1 MNKIKQDYYSNYA
14 SIECIKHSQKSTKS
28 DRPRDDVRK
37 VVRLAALKF
46 FPDTAT
52 GVLVEKSLSETSE
65 AERGELVQIILTTCA
80 MNMARM
86 CKETSITKKTG
97 TARTEI
103 LEFAKHNYSRDK
115 NINDPKKKI
124 LNDVVAERTLSNQ
137 SILKL
142 RMSRNAA
149 TPKRPV
155 IKNVTVSLVADK
167 DGSKSS
173 GRTKWVTVSDFAIG
187 TKDLKNWYQRSH
199 EKCTDSSITEAER
212 SMHKLISS
220 MLSKSTQFTGSWLIK
235 NYGIATSP
243 QDAFEDAGIRI
254 LAGVVYRIF
263 SSCANHYGV
272 KDVVDKNRTESFKT
286 LNEPFVKLLMEYGYD
301 FSDELCDALDFVYS
315 PSDFMKVVME
325 TTETREILNEI
336 NHDEDSHVF
345 SATMS
350 RRSKSSTRK

>member
-14 SIECIKHSQKSTKS
+14 SIECIKNSQKSTKS

-124 LNDVVAERTLSNQ
+124 
-137 SILKL
+137 
-142 RMSRNAA
+142 
-149 TPKRPV
+149 
-155 IKNVTVSLVADK
+155 
-167 DGSKSS
+167 
-173 GRTKWVTVSDFAIG
+173 
-187 TKDLKNWYQRSH
+187 
-199 EKCTDSSITEAER
+199 KC
-212 SMHKLISS
+212 K
-220 MLSKSTQFTGSWLIK
+220 
-235 NYGIATSP
+235 
-243 QDAFEDAGIRI
+243 
-254 LAGVVYRIF
+254 
-263 SSCANHYGV
+263 C
-272 KDVVDKNRTESFKT
+272 
-286 LNEPFVKLLMEYGYD
+286 
-301 FSDELCDALDFVYS
+301 
-315 PSDFMKVVME
+315 
-325 TTETREILNEI
+325 
-336 NHDEDSHVF
+336 
-345 SATMS
+345 
-350 RRSKSSTRK
+350 